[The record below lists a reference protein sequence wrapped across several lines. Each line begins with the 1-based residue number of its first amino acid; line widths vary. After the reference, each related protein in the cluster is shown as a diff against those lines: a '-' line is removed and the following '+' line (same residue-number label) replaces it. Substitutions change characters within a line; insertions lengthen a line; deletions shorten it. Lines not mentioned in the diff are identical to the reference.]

1 MQDWMLSVLIAGVGF
16 VSTFAVLKQKV
27 ANSVTRDVEQD
38 IRFKEYKNKTEQVI
52 VELQKFKNETVP
64 AIEHYS
70 RIEVGYGKKIDYQ
83 AQEITK
89 LNQQI
94 SQAPTMKEVREEFVT
109 KEMYKQ
115 MQKHIDEK
123 FDKMEV
129 SQDKTNEMLN
139 QILIRLEK

>member
-1 MQDWMLSVLIAGVGF
+1 MQDWMVSVVIASIGF
-16 VSTFAVLKQKV
+16 ISTFAVLKQKV
-27 ANSVTRDVEQD
+27 ADALKRDDEQDAVFKEFRNKIEAEFLALHKFENEGKPHLEHLSRVEQ
-38 IRFKEYKNKTEQVI
+38 
-52 VELQKFKNETVP
+52 
-64 AIEHYS
+64 AIS
-70 RIEVGYGKKIDYQ
+70 KKVDFQ

-89 LNQQI
+89 LSQQI
-94 SQAPTMKEVREEFVT
+94 TQTPTMKEVREEFVT

-123 FDKMEV
+123 FDKMEA